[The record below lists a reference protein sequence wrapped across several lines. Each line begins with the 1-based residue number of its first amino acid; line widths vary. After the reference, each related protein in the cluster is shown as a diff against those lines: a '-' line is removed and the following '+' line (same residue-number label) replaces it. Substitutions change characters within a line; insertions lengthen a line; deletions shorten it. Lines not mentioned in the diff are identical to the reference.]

1 MCLTASSKLI
11 LLDGKDWE
19 TVNNV
24 AGFRP
29 QHLYIL
35 SSEEIKEGEWCY
47 HPEVGQ
53 EYTIVDT
60 RKEGNDRYSK
70 GQHPAQ
76 GIFKYKET
84 TNTWYKKCKKIIATT
99 DSSLL
104 IDIVKGEIFAVGTKL
119 PRPSDD
125 FIKAFVKAQG
135 KGFDKV
141 LVEYENH
148 FVLGNY
154 MNTCIV
160 CQKQFSNTDKHWKY
174 CQEHSIKLKVAP
186 DNTITI
192 RAIQEEKTSWSREE
206 AAERLYPLNYH
217 TGQFNPNNVWKRD
230 IFIKGAKWQQEQYKN
245 KYSEEDLRNAYR
257 WGTTVNHG
265 TKEHFNDWFEQF
277 KKK

>member
-1 MCLTASSKLI
+1 MKENKLTVIGSKSYQKCEIIMLATEKAQLNALCLTASSKLI

-47 HPEVGQ
+47 HSEVGQ
-53 EYTIVDT
+53 ECTIVDT

-125 FIKAFVKAQG
+125 FLKAFVKAQG
-135 KGFDKV
+135 KIDKV
-141 LVEYENH
+141 LVEYVDWCDYDNEIG
-148 FVLGNY
+148 L
-154 MNTCIV
+154 
-160 CQKQFSNTDKHWKY
+160 DKPDLR
-174 CQEHSIKLKVAP
+174 LKVAP

-192 RAIQEEKTSWSREE
+192 KPIQEEKVSWNKEE
-206 AAERLYPLNYH
+206 IIQLIVNAIYYGIDTNGNLS
-217 TGQFNPNNVWKRD
+217 D
-230 IFIKGAKWQQEQYKN
+230 KWIEQN
-245 KYSEEDLRNAYR
+245 L
-257 WGTTVNHG
+257 
-265 TKEHFNDWFEQF
+265 
-277 KKK
+277 

>member
-1 MCLTASSKLI
+1 MNDKLIQIGGKSYKQCEIIMLATEKAQLNALCLTASSKLI

-35 SSEEIKEGEWCY
+35 SSEEIKEGDWCY

-99 DSSLL
+99 DFSLSHWN
-104 IDIVKGEIFAVGTKL
+104 GEVIIGNFKSL

-125 FIKAFVKAQG
+125 FIKAFVEKQG
-135 KGFDKV
+135 KIDKV
-141 LVEYENH
+141 LVEVICNKLSQCNCTDNYSC
-148 FVLGNY
+148 LG
-154 MNTCIV
+154 T
-160 CQKQFSNTDKHWKY
+160 KF
-174 CQEHSIKLKVAP
+174 KVAP

-192 RAIQEEKTSWSREE
+192 KPIQEEKAFWSRKEVIKLCMDAMLYSYMDLPENLTPIQGMNKWIEE
-206 AAERLYPLNYH
+206 NL
-217 TGQFNPNNVWKRD
+217 
-230 IFIKGAKWQQEQYKN
+230 
-245 KYSEEDLRNAYR
+245 
-257 WGTTVNHG
+257 
-265 TKEHFNDWFEQF
+265 
-277 KKK
+277 